1 MPPEIPNEIPNEHG
15 GEDNPYS
22 FLHFDRSERD
32 QVISQATE
40 MVGRRNNT
48 VNSSSTSSISTT
60 VQVTA
65 PLHVEDIESHPLTIY
80 SSAPAKRTA
89 YRRNELLSG
98 TESTVSSTSTDDTH
112 IIDKPLPVSQRQVSR
127 LLFGAAGI
135 YGAYLY
141 YGHIQE
147 DLFKYRSIDGS
158 SFHAVW
164 LLQTLE
170 SAANI
175 VVGVV
180 GRRVFGGRANLSLR
194 PFFTTGVSQVFSKA
208 LTSLALAA
216 GLSFPICILAK
227 SAKIVPVMIGQL
239 VLGGSQYTFRDCLF
253 AALIVGG
260 TAFLSA
266 GSKKQKD
273 ENNSTPMGLLFI
285 LLSLVMDGVTAGLQK
300 RLKRTY
306 STAPPTTYDF
316 LLFTNL
322 SMGAVAFTISLGT
335 LDMAQGLS
343 FLEMNPAVARMVLK
357 VCICSAIGQSF
368 IFFVVATFDPMVCS
382 TITTTRKMLSVLWS
396 VVSKGHELSGQGSV
410 GLALAMSGL
419 LLEVQGKITRMGK
432 ESSSVAASNGKTAK
446 STFLSSTP

>member
-1 MPPEIPNEIPNEHG
+1 MPPELPNEHG
-15 GEDNPYS
+15 GEDNRYS
-22 FLHFDRSERD
+22 SFHFDRSERENL
-32 QVISQATE
+32 ISQATE
-40 MVGRRNNT
+40 MAGRRNNT
-48 VNSSSTSSISTT
+48 NSSSTSSLSTT
-60 VQVTA
+60 VQVAA

-80 SSAPAKRTA
+80 SSAPAKRA
-89 YRRNELLSG
+89 AHKSKRVCSLSG
-98 TESTVSSTSTDDTH
+98 TESTASTDDAH
-112 IIDKPLPVSQRQVSR
+112 ITDTPLPVTQRQVSR

-141 YGHIQE
+141 YGHVQE

-175 VVGVV
+175 VVGLV

-239 VLGGSQYTFRDCLF
+239 LLGGSQYTFRDYLF
-253 AALIVGG
+253 AALIVIG
-260 TAFLSA
+260 TALLSA

-273 ENNSTPMGLLFI
+273 DNSSTPMGLLFI

-335 LDMAQGLS
+335 LDMSQGLS
-343 FLEMNPAVARMVLK
+343 FLEMNPAVAHMVLK

-396 VVSKGHELSGQGSV
+396 VISKGHELSAQGSL

-419 LLEVQGKITRMGK
+419 LVEVQGKITRMGK
-432 ESSSVAASNGKTAK
+432 ESSVPASNGKNAK
-446 STFLSSTP
+446 STFLPSTP